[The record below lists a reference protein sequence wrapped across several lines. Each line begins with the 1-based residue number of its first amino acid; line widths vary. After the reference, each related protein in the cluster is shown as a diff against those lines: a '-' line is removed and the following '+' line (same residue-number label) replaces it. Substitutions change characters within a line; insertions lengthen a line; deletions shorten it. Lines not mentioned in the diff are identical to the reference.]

1 MHLLAGGPDVE
12 PGEVV
17 DAVRGDRAGGQAE
30 GVAVEGGGVGEGARG
45 DEEVDVGYAG
55 DHFGR
60 RYS

>member
-1 MHLLAGGPDVE
+1 
-12 PGEVV
+12 
-17 DAVRGDRAGGQAE
+17 
-30 GVAVEGGGVGEGARG
+30 VGEGARG